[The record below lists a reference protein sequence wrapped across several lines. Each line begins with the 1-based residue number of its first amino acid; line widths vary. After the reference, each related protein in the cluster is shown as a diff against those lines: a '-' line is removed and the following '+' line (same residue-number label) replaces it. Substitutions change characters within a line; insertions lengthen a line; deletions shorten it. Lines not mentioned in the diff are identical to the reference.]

1 MNELPSISIVIPVY
15 NSEKVL
21 RGCLQSVREQD
32 YPKDKMEI
40 IIADAGSTD
49 KTLEIVND
57 FTTSNLQ
64 PPTFLMTQ

>member
-1 MNELPSISIVIPVY
+1 VNELPSISIVIPVY